1 MKLIME
7 TWRKF
12 EDTAKNKETHV
23 FLFEDKKP
31 VKTNFNVLLE
41 QYDNEQLTEDQLV
54 RLWEESL
61 NYEYEQLLKEVDWE
75 KEAELTADPDYKP
88 PQERGGAVE
97 KINDMLL
104 KAAIQAQSMIQKSVV
119 LAFKAISFVVKL
131 IGRFKD
137 RYPVLAKIALV
148 SITAV
153 ALTVLM
159 AAVSTPEAQA
169 AIRSGGEILTEKEVD
184 WIRGS
189 FNDLLKLS
197 KPMQKE
203 LGYDY
208 MFVKAQF
215 NEIMML
221 AHESKEI
228 IDIETIQERLP
239 KTLEKAGKVARVLTK
254 TVIGTA
260 DDTREMI
267 KNAEALKAAGDLE
280 AANKIYDS
288 LGGTVEMFKGWRE
301 YAENLQIRVDGIDM
315 PTPEMF
321 RKK

>member
-12 EDTAKNKETHV
+12 ENTAKDKETHV
-23 FLFEDKKP
+23 FLFENNEP

-41 QYDNEQLTEDQLV
+41 QYDSKQITEDQLV
-54 RLWEESL
+54 KLWEDSF
-61 NYEYEQLLKEVDWE
+61 NYEYEQILKEVDWE

-169 AIRSGGEILTEKEVD
+169 AIRSGGEILTEKEVN

-189 FNDLLKLS
+189 FSDILRVS

-203 LGYDY
+203 LGYDA
-208 MFVKAQF
+208 MFVEAQF

-221 AHESKEI
+221 AHESKEV

-239 KTLEKAGKVARVLTK
+239 KALQKAGKMARVLTK
-254 TVIGTA
+254 TILETA
-260 DDTREMI
+260 DDTRELI
-267 KNAEALKAAGDLE
+267 KKAEALKAAGDRE

-288 LGGTVEMFKGWRE
+288 VEGTVEMFKGWRK
-301 YAENLQIRVDGIDM
+301 YAENLQIRVDGVEM